1 MDGRR
6 LQTPRAVLRK
16 FGRRAKGKLGG
27 VFGAYLK
34 RLQELQV
41 VRVELEFGYPGS
53 GCDQRALAGWLFVRA
68 IESYGRL
75 KDEKDVIPVS
85 FNTRNDLSDLLGIS
99 ERFADCVAQFLY
111 KFL

>member
-1 MDGRR
+1 MDRRR
-6 LQTPRAVLRK
+6 LQTSSAVLRN
-16 FGRRAKGKLGG
+16 FGRRAKGTLGG

-41 VRVELEFGYPGS
+41 VRVEFKFGYPGS

-75 KDEKDVIPVS
+75 KDEKNVIPVS
-85 FNTRNDLSDLLGIS
+85 FNTRDDLSDLLRIS

-111 KFL
+111 QFF